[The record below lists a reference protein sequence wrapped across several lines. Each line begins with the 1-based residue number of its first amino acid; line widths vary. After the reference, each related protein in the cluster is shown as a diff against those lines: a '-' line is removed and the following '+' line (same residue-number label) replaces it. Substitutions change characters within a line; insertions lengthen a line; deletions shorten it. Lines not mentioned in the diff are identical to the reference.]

1 MFAFKASKLPLVIFL
16 LFFLVW
22 KGQVVQL
29 HIFVK
34 EKIKKKSNT
43 APCVIVLTCIT
54 YLSVLE
60 FQALLVLGVTQKE
73 QNYQYKLLFIFQSS
87 FLSQE
92 TSFAHRSMRGLL
104 HPTKKKQGL

>member
-1 MFAFKASKLPLVIFL
+1 MLSRLQTCPL
-16 LFFLVW
+16 LFIYLFFWVW
-22 KGQVVQL
+22 EGQVVQL

-43 APCVIVLTCIT
+43 APCVIVTCIT